1 MAKSDNSLI
10 LIGVLGAAWLLHS
23 RASALGTAPGVPA
36 AVLGGT
42 GGLNT
47 PAQKENPP
55 PLAGGTAPALETD
68 TSAPSIFTLEQD
80 QFFQK
85 QFWAM
90 PVSTRLSYMGYDED
104 RLNRDAPLMLER
116 ALAAG
121 MPMPEEYKKYPFL
134 FERPAATH
142 PPVGKGPGGGFVYGG
157 SLL

>member
-90 PVSTRLSYMGYDED
+90 PVNVRLSYMGPDHTRPG
-104 RLNRDAPLMLER
+104 RLEN
-116 ALAAG
+116 ALAHG
-121 MPMPEEYKKYPFL
+121 FPMPEEYKPYPFL